1 MKPGTLLS
9 GLKWSFL
16 ERASVI
22 ILQLVLEVIL
32 ARLLVPED
40 YGILG
45 MIMVVVAF
53 ATVFIDGGFSNA
65 LIHYQDRK
73 EADYAAVFYLSI
85 LIGVVCY
92 VVLFLSAPAISNFYG
107 KDLSLM
113 IRVIGLSILFNS
125 FGVLYKARL
134 SIDMNFKKQTV
145 FSGIA
150 MLISGVV
157 GVLMALNSYGVWSL
171 IVQLLIFSLLS
182 NFFLFFHFKMVP
194 KVNFERGAMNRILG
208 FGSKIFVSSVL
219 QAVYFN
225 AYPIVLGK
233 MYSSSIV
240 GLYTKANQLS
250 IYPASIFSGVLQR
263 VFYPYLAKIQSDKMQ
278 IYAHHLKFTRIY
290 ALIAFPVAATV
301 MYFAKPIVLTLLSSS
316 WIDIILPLQIL
327 LASSAFFP
335 LIILNMNIFQVLGKS
350 SMFLKTEI
358 CTKVLGIGIL
368 FTTFK
373 LGFMA
378 ICVGIFIQIVL
389 QFLVTSIIS
398 SKLLNNSILSPISAS
413 LKFAAVSAILYALI
427 FYLGLEVEAG
437 LFHAVAAFFLF
448 AILYSSI
455 NFCISKPEYKE
466 VLRLI
471 KIKLR

>member
-1 MKPGTLLS
+1 MKPGTLIS

-53 ATVFIDGGFSNA
+53 ANVFIDGGFSNA

-73 EADYAAVFYLSI
+73 EADYAAVFYLSL
-85 LIGVVCY
+85 LIGIVCY
-92 VVLFLSAPAISNFYG
+92 AILYFTAPAISNFYG

-113 IRVIGLSILFNS
+113 IRVIGLSIVFNS

-134 SIDMNFKKQTV
+134 SIDINFKKQTI

-150 MLISGVV
+150 MLFSGIV
-157 GVLMALNSYGVWSL
+157 GVFMAYTGYGVWSL
-171 IVQLLIFSLLS
+171 IAQLLIFSFLS

-194 KVNFERGAMNRILG
+194 KVHFERVAMNRILG

-250 IYPASIFSGVLQR
+250 IYPASIFSGVLHR
-263 VFYPYLAKIQSDKMQ
+263 VFYPYLAKIQSDKIQ

-290 ALIAFPVAATV
+290 ALIAFPIAATV
-301 MYFAKPIVLTLLSSS
+301 IYFAKPIVLTLLSSS
-316 WIDIILPLQIL
+316 WLDIILPLQIL
-327 LASSAFFP
+327 LAASAFFP
-335 LIILNMNIFQVLGKS
+335 LIILNMNIFQVMGKS
-350 SMFLKTEI
+350 GLFLKTEI
-358 CTKVLGIGIL
+358 FTKILGIGIL

-373 LGFMA
+373 MGFVA
-378 ICVGIFIQIVL
+378 ICIGIFIQIVL

-398 SKLLNNSILSPISAS
+398 SKLLNSSILSPISAS
-413 LKFAAVSAILYALI
+413 LKLAAVCAILYVLT
-427 FYLGLEVEAG
+427 FYLGLSVEAG
-437 LFHAVAAFFLF
+437 FFHAVAALVLF
-448 AILYSSI
+448 AILYAGI
-455 NFCISKPEYKE
+455 NFYISNSVYKE
-466 VLRLI
+466 VFGII
-471 KIKLR
+471 KNKLR